1 METDRKEASLVPR
14 FTPLAVWAFS
24 IGTSIGWGS
33 FIVTCNTYLQ
43 KSGILGT
50 VFGLL
55 VGMAV
60 VLVITWN
67 LQAMILKSPDAGGIY
82 TFEKRIGGRDLGFL
96 AFWFVLLTYMAILWA
111 NMTSLPLFARFFLG
125 DTFRFG
131 FHYQIFGYEVWFGE
145 VLLSACSAALIGLL
159 CAKSARL
166 PNRIMVVAALAFAVC
181 FTACAVIVLFRH
193 ESAFSFS
200 PFYTEGS
207 SAFVQIVRIAAI
219 SPWAFIGFENVSHFS
234 EEYAFPIKRIR
245 GILVCSVVATTLFY
259 LLVSAL
265 SISAYPPEYE
275 SWLAYIQDMG
285 NLSGIK
291 AVPAFYVAQH
301 YLGDA
306 GVAALM
312 LALFGVILTSLIG
325 NMLALSRLLYAA
337 GREGEAP
344 HALSRL
350 SDRGIPV
357 NAIIAIVAI
366 SVIVPFLGR
375 TAIGWIVDVTTLCAT
390 IVYGLISHAVWVCS
404 KRDGDRV
411 GTRTGIAG
419 IVLMT
424 CFALLLLVPGLLPF
438 DAMATESYFLFIV
451 WALLGLAYFR
461 QLRRKRSRD
470 YGRSAI
476 VWIAL
481 LVLVLFASEMWVSRA
496 TEHAA
501 NQAVE
506 HIYQYHQDHPEHD
519 TSDDA
524 VRHREEYLQEQAGQ
538 ISHTNTMYSA
548 MSLGMFLLSLVIM
561 VDGLRENRELGQQLS
576 VAEREAQAAKE
587 IAELKES
594 INSLFDNMPLMSY
607 SKDAET
613 GAYVVCNQAFAEY
626 ACKKTP
632 EEVVGLTDYEIF
644 GPEVAKHFVQDDHKA
659 FAMDTSLVFFE
670 EVADAAGRPRSFQTT
685 KLKFYDAN
693 GRLCILGMSVD
704 ITEMEK
710 AKRESERY
718 LAAYQEALSNSTIYE
733 SIVDS
738 LAGDYFNLFYVDLET
753 DAYIEYGSRT
763 EASDRMVETRGT
775 DFFAVARQNAKS
787 YLYEEDQD
795 DFIATMHK
803 ERMRDEIRTHGTF
816 IMQYRLMIDGTPTYV
831 NLKATTIAGN
841 ERFMI
846 VGVNNIDAQVRE
858 RAAARKA
865 SEERDVFARLSALNG
880 NMMVLYFVNPQN
892 DHYTEYSAT
901 SEFEGLG
908 ISKHGD
914 DFFAET
920 LVNSRRVVHPEDQ
933 ELFQARITK
942 ENVMRVIEQDGVFM
956 LDYRLVG
963 GALPTYVRFKAAQI
977 VEHGRPMLIVGVLDE
992 DAQVRR
998 EQEFARS
1005 LSVAQRRATR
1015 DSLTGV
1021 RNKHAYADVE
1031 RDLDDL
1037 IEETE
1042 DPAFA
1047 IVVCDVND
1055 LKWVN
1060 DTQGHKAGDQYIRDA
1075 CAVICDAFKHSP
1087 VFRIGGDEF
1096 AVICRGHDYDHL
1108 DELVAE
1114 IEEHN
1119 AHSKDVG
1126 GIQIA
1131 YGAARF
1137 DADESAEVVFD
1148 RADRY
1153 MYKHKAQMKGTDE
1166 LGARA

>member
-1 METDRKEASLVPR
+1 METDRKVTSLVPR
-14 FTPLAVWAFS
+14 LTPLAVWAFS

-60 VLVITWN
+60 ILVITWN
-67 LQAMILKSPDAGGIY
+67 LQAMIQKSPDAGGLY
-82 TFEKRIGGRDLGFL
+82 TFEKRVGGRDLGFL
-96 AFWFVLLTYMAILWA
+96 AFWFILLTYMAILWA

-125 DTFRFG
+125 NTFQFG
-131 FHYQIFGYEVWFGE
+131 FHYQIFGYEVWLGE
-145 VLLSACSAALIGLL
+145 VLLSTCAAVLIGLL
-159 CAKSARL
+159 CAKSVRL
-166 PNRIMVVAALAFAVC
+166 PNRIMVVFAVIFATS
-181 FTACAVIVLFRH
+181 FTACAVIALFRH
-193 ESAFSFS
+193 ESSFS
-200 PFYTEGS
+200 YAPLYTEGS

-234 EEYAFPIKRIR
+234 EEYAFPIKKIR
-245 GILVCSVVATTLFY
+245 GILLCSVLATTLFY

-291 AVPAFYVAQH
+291 AVPAFYAAQH

-306 GVAALM
+306 GVATLM

-344 HALSRL
+344 RILSRL
-350 SDRGIPV
+350 SDRGIPA
-357 NAIIAIVAI
+357 NAIFAVVAV
-366 SVIVPFLGR
+366 SAVVPFLGR

-390 IVYGLISHAVWVCS
+390 IIYGLISHAVYVSS
-404 KRDGDRV
+404 KRDGERA
-411 GTRTGIAG
+411 GMCTGIVG
-419 IVLMT
+419 IVLMV

-461 QLRRKRSRD
+461 QLRRERGRG
-470 YGRSAI
+470 YGRSAV
-476 VWIAL
+476 VWVSL
-481 LVLVLFASEMWVSRA
+481 LVLVLFASVMWVSRA
-496 TEHAA
+496 TGHAA
-501 NQAVE
+501 NQAIE
-506 HIYQYHQDHPEHD
+506 HIYQYHQDHPGHD
-519 TSDDA
+519 TSDDSI
-524 VRHREEYLQEQAGQ
+524 RRREEYLQEQAEQ
-538 ISHTNTMYSA
+538 ISRTNTMYSA
-548 MSLGMFLLSLVIM
+548 VSLGMFFLSLGIM
-561 VDGLRENRELGQQLS
+561 LDSFRENRELGQQLTA
-576 VAEREAQAAKE
+576 AEREAQAAKE
-587 IAELKES
+587 IAELKDS

-613 GAYVVCNQAFAEY
+613 GRYVVCNQAFAEF
-626 ACKKTP
+626 ACKETP

-644 GPEVAKHFVQDDHKA
+644 DAKVAKHFVQDDRKA
-659 FAMDTSLVFFE
+659 LAMDTSLVLFE
-670 EVADAAGRPRSFQTT
+670 EVADAEGRPRSFQTT
-685 KLKFYDAN
+685 KLKFYDEN
-693 GRLCILGMSVD
+693 GRLCTLGMSVD
-704 ITEMEK
+704 ITEMQQ

-718 LAAYQEALSNSTIYE
+718 LTAYQEVLTNSTIYE
-733 SIVDS
+733 SIVDA

-753 DAYIEYGSRT
+753 EDYIEYGSRT
-763 EASDRMVETRGT
+763 EASDRLSETRGT
-775 DFFAVARQNAKS
+775 DFFATSRGNAEH
-787 YLYEEDQD
+787 YIYEKDREA
-795 DFIATMHK
+795 FAAAMHK
-803 ERMRDEIRTHGTF
+803 EWMRDEIRAHGTF
-816 IMQYRLMIDGTPTYV
+816 IMQYRLMIDDRPTYV
-831 NLKATTIAGN
+831 NLKATTISGN
-841 ERFMI
+841 DRFMI

-865 SEERDVFARLSALNG
+865 SEERDVFARLNALNG
-880 NMMVLYFVNPQN
+880 NMIVLYFVDPES

-908 ISKHGD
+908 ISKRGE
-914 DFFAET
+914 DFFGET
-920 LVNSRRVVHPEDQ
+920 LENSRRVVHPEDQ
-933 ELFQARITK
+933 ELFRSRITK
-942 ENVMRVIEQDGVFM
+942 ENVMGVIEQDGVFM

-977 VEHGRPMLIVGVLDE
+977 IENGRPMLIVGVLDE

-998 EQEFARS
+998 EQEFARN

-1021 RNKHAYADVE
+1021 RNKHAYADEE
-1031 RDLDDL
+1031 RDLDEL
-1037 IEETE
+1037 IESTE

-1055 LKWVN
+1055 LKRVN

-1075 CAVICDAFKHSP
+1075 CAVICDAFKRSP
-1087 VFRIGGDEF
+1087 VFRVGGDEF

-1108 DELVAE
+1108 DENVAK
-1114 IEEHN
+1114 IEAHN
-1119 AHSKDVG
+1119 VRGRGAG

-1131 YGAARF
+1131 YGVARF
-1137 DADESAEVVFD
+1137 EADESAEVVFE
-1148 RADRY
+1148 RADRR
-1153 MYKHKAQMKGTDE
+1153 MYKRKAQMKVVG
-1166 LGARA
+1166 

>member
-50 VFGLL
+50 VFGLI

-82 TFEKRIGGRDLGFL
+82 TFEKRTSGRDLGFL

-111 NMTSLPLFARFFLG
+111 NMTSLPLFARFLLG
-125 DTFRFG
+125 DTFQFG
-131 FHYQIFGYEVWFGE
+131 FHYQFFGYEVWFGE
-145 VLLSACSAALIGLL
+145 ALLSICSAALIGLL
-159 CAKSARL
+159 CSKSARL
-166 PNRIMVVAALAFAVC
+166 PNKIMVAAALTFSVS
-181 FTACAVIVLFRH
+181 FTACAVIVLVRH

-207 SAFVQIVRIAAI
+207 SALVQIVRIAAI

-234 EEYAFPIKRIR
+234 GEYAFPIKRIR
-245 GILVCSVVATTLFY
+245 SILVCSVVATTLFY

-265 SISAYPPEYE
+265 SILAYPPEYE
-275 SWLAYIQDMG
+275 SWLAYIQDMN
-285 NLSGIK
+285 NLSGLK

-301 YLGDA
+301 YMGDA

-344 HALSRL
+344 RALSRL
-350 SDRGIPV
+350 SDSGIPV
-357 NAIIAIVAI
+357 NAIVAIVAI
-366 SVIVPFLGR
+366 SAIVPFMGR

-390 IVYGLISHAVWVCS
+390 IVYGLISHAVWVSS
-404 KRDGDRV
+404 KRDGNRV

-419 IVLMT
+419 MVLMS
-424 CFALLLLVPGLLPF
+424 CFALLLLIPGLLPF

-461 QLRRKRSRD
+461 RLRRDRNRE
-470 YGRSAI
+470 YGKSAI
-476 VWIAL
+476 VWVSL

-506 HIYQYHQDHPEHD
+506 RIFQYHQEHP
-519 TSDDA
+519 DDSSLDGA
-524 VRHREEYLQEQAGQ
+524 QEERELYLQEQAEQ

-548 MSLGMFLLSLVIM
+548 VSLGMFLLSLGIM
-561 VDGLRENRELGQQLS
+561 LDGLRENRELGQQLTA
-576 VAEREAQAAKE
+576 AEREAQAAKE
-587 IAELKES
+587 IAELKQA
-594 INSLFDNMPLMSY
+594 INSLFDNMPLMSH
-607 SKDAET
+607 SKDPET
-613 GAYVVCNQAFAEY
+613 GEYVACNQAFAEF
-626 ACKKTP
+626 ACRETP
-632 EEVVGLTDYEIF
+632 GEVVGHTDYEIF
-644 GPEVAKHFVQDDHKA
+644 GQDVARHFRENDRKA
-659 FAMDTSLVFFE
+659 LAMDTSFVYFK
-670 EVADAAGRPRSFQTT
+670 EVTDATGRPRQLQTT
-685 KLKFYDAN
+685 KLKFFDAT
-693 GRLCILGMSVD
+693 GRLCTLGMSVD
-704 ITEMEK
+704 ITEMRQ
-710 AKRESERY
+710 AKRESEQY
-718 LAAYQEALSNSTIYE
+718 LAAYEEALASSTIYE

-738 LAGDYFNLFYVDLET
+738 LARDYFNLFYVDLET
-753 DAYIEYGSRT
+753 DDYIEYGSRT
-763 EASDRMVETRGT
+763 EASDRLSETKGT
-775 DFFAVARQNAKS
+775 NFFAVSRENAKS
-787 YLYEEDQD
+787 YIYEEDQEE
-795 DFIATMHK
+795 FIAAMDK
-803 ERMRDEIRTHGTF
+803 ERLRDEIRIHGTF
-816 IMQYRLMIDGTPTYV
+816 IIQYRLMIDGVPTYV
-831 NLKATTIAGN
+831 NLKATTLVDS

-880 NMMVLYFVNPQN
+880 NMMVLYFVDPAN

-908 ISKHGD
+908 ISKQGK
-914 DFFAET
+914 DFFKET
-920 LVNSRRVVHPEDQ
+920 HENSLRVVHPEDL
-933 ELFQARITK
+933 ELFHSRITK
-942 ENVMRVIEQDGVFM
+942 ENVMSTIEQDGVFM

-977 VEHGRPMLIVGVLDE
+977 IENGRPVLIVGVLDE

-998 EQEFARS
+998 EQEFARNLS
-1005 LSVAQRRATR
+1005 LAQRRAMR

-1021 RNKHAYADVE
+1021 RNKHAYADEE
-1031 RDLDDL
+1031 RDLNEL
-1037 IEETE
+1037 IESTE
-1042 DPAFA
+1042 DPAFT

-1055 LKWVN
+1055 LKRVN
-1060 DTQGHKAGDQYIRDA
+1060 DTLGHKAGDQYIRDA
-1075 CAVICDAFKHSP
+1075 CTVICDAFKHSP
-1087 VFRIGGDEF
+1087 VFRVGGDEF
-1096 AVICRGHDYDHL
+1096 AIICRGYDYDHL
-1108 DELVAE
+1108 DENAAK

-1119 AHSKDVG
+1119 ISGRGAG

-1131 YGAARF
+1131 YGVARF
-1137 DADESAEVVFD
+1137 EADESAEVVFE
-1148 RADRY
+1148 RADRR
-1153 MYKHKAQMKGTDE
+1153 MYKRKAQMKTVG
-1166 LGARA
+1166 

>member
-1 METDRKEASLVPR
+1 MFRSYAS
-14 FTPLAVWAFS
+14 
-24 IGTSIGWGS
+24 
-33 FIVTCNTYLQ
+33 
-43 KSGILGT
+43 
-50 VFGLL
+50 
-55 VGMAV
+55 
-60 VLVITWN
+60 
-67 LQAMILKSPDAGGIY
+67 
-82 TFEKRIGGRDLGFL
+82 
-96 AFWFVLLTYMAILWA
+96 
-111 NMTSLPLFARFFLG
+111 
-125 DTFRFG
+125 
-131 FHYQIFGYEVWFGE
+131 
-145 VLLSACSAALIGLL
+145 
-159 CAKSARL
+159 
-166 PNRIMVVAALAFAVC
+166 
-181 FTACAVIVLFRH
+181 
-193 ESAFSFS
+193 
-200 PFYTEGS
+200 
-207 SAFVQIVRIAAI
+207 AI
-219 SPWAFIGFENVSHFS
+219 SPWAFIGFESVSHFS
-234 EEYAFPIKRIR
+234 EEYAFPLKRIR
-245 GILVCSVVATTLFY
+245 GILICSVLAITLLY

-265 SISAYPPEYE
+265 SVSAYPPEYD

-285 NLSGIK
+285 NLEGVK

-301 YLGDA
+301 YLGGA

-312 LALFGVILTSLIG
+312 LVLFGVILTSLIG

-344 HALSRL
+344 NALSRL

-357 NAIIAIVAI
+357 NAITTVVVI
-366 SVIVPFLGR
+366 SAVVPFLGR

-390 IVYGLISHAVWVCS
+390 IVYGLISHAVYVSS

-411 GTRTGIAG
+411 GTRTGMVG
-419 IVLMT
+419 IVLMV

-451 WALLGLAYFR
+451 WALLGLVYFR
-461 QLRRKRSRD
+461 RLRRERSRE

-506 HIYQYHQDHPEHD
+506 RIYQYHQIHPEHD

-524 VRHREEYLQEQAGQ
+524 IRQREDYLQKQAEQ

-548 MSLGMFLLSLVIM
+548 VSLGVFLLSLGIM

-576 VAEREAQAAKE
+576 AAEREAQAAKE

-594 INSLFDNMPLMSY
+594 INSLFDNMPVMSY

-613 GAYVVCNQAFAEY
+613 GTYVVCNQAFAEY

-632 EEVVGLTDYEIF
+632 DEVVGLTDYDIF
-644 GPEVAKHFVQDDHKA
+644 GPEVARHFVRDDQKA
-659 FAMDTSLVFFE
+659 LTMDTSLVLFE
-670 EVADAAGRPRSFQTT
+670 EVSDAAGRPRSFQTT
-685 KLKFYDAN
+685 KLKFYDAS

-704 ITEMEK
+704 ITEMQQ

-718 LAAYQEALSNSTIYE
+718 LAAYQEALTSSTIYE

-738 LAGDYFNLFYVDLET
+738 LASDYFNLFYVDLET
-753 DAYIEYGSRT
+753 DDYVEYGSRT
-763 EASDRMVETRGT
+763 EASERMYETKGT
-775 DFFAVARQNAKS
+775 DFFALSQKNAKS
-787 YLYEEDQD
+787 YIYEEDQEE
-795 DFIATMHK
+795 FIAVMNK
-803 ERMRDEIRTHGTF
+803 ERMRSEIRAHGTF
-816 IMQYRLMIDGTPTYV
+816 IMQYRLMIDDKPTYV

-865 SEERDVFARLSALNG
+865 NEERDVFARLSALNG
-880 NMMVLYFVNPQN
+880 NMMVLYFVDPKN

-908 ISKHGD
+908 ISKQGES
-914 DFFAET
+914 FFEET
-920 LVNSRRVVHPEDQ
+920 HENSRRVVHPEDQ
-933 ELFQARITK
+933 ELFRSRITK
-942 ENVMRVIEQDGVFM
+942 EGVMSAIEQDGVFM

-977 VEHGRPMLIVGVLDE
+977 VENGKPMLIVGVLDE

-998 EQEFARS
+998 EQEFARN
-1005 LSVAQRRATR
+1005 LSMAQRRATR

-1021 RNKHAYADVE
+1021 RNKHAYADAE
-1031 RDLDDL
+1031 RDLDEL
-1037 IEETE
+1037 IDATQ

-1047 IVVCDVND
+1047 IVVCDVNN
-1055 LKWVN
+1055 LKRVN

-1075 CAVICDAFKHSP
+1075 CAVICDAFKRSP
-1087 VFRIGGDEF
+1087 VFRVGGDEF
-1096 AVICRGHDYDHL
+1096 AIICRGHDYDHL
-1108 DELVAE
+1108 DEIVATLD
-1114 IEEHN
+1114 EHN
-1119 AHSKDVG
+1119 ARGKDAG

-1131 YGAARF
+1131 YGTARF

-1148 RADRY
+1148 RADRC
-1153 MYKHKAQMKGTDE
+1153 MYKRKAQMKGVGRRE
-1166 LGARA
+1166 GGARHALALRLAELAPHVVGIPQASAAAHAPGKT